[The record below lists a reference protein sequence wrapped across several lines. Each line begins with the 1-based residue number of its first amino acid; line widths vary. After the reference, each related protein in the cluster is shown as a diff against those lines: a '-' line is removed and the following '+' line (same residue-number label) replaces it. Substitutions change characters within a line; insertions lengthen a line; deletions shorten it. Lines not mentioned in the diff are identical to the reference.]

1 MGNITQALRTAQS
14 GLLVNQRA
22 LFSVANNISNVNTEG
37 YSRKIINIQQRVVAG
52 VGQGVEIAK
61 ITRRVDETLLKSIRI
76 ENGELNT
83 ATSQETFY
91 ARVQDLF
98 GAPGDNTS
106 LAHLTQEFVEAM
118 ELLAANPTNTLEQTE
133 LVRRAQDLTDRLQ
146 DMSGTIQELRLQ
158 ADNEIE
164 VVVTEMNT
172 ITQQIDQLKNDILTN
187 SAVNRDVTDLKDLR
201 DLNIDKLSKLVDIS
215 YYFRSDGDV
224 VISTGAG
231 KTLVE
236 TVTPTVSHVSASS
249 ISATLTHAEG
259 DIAGIYVG
267 DVRDANDI
275 TNTVRQG
282 QLKGLISLRDN
293 ILTELQIQLDEM
305 AVELRDTFNQIHN
318 RGVPFPGRQA
328 MAGTRTFIGP
338 AVQAIQLDPTNS
350 ADDVT
355 ILLVD
360 NNGDQ
365 SAVSTLNTIMTD
377 AGFSSRGP
385 HDDWDITDVAA
396 TIQAWFRAN
405 GATAA
410 TASINSTSKF
420 AIALNS
426 TTLNLAFRDETAT
439 ANGSTAADAEIAFDA
454 NGDGVN
460 DETVSGFAN
469 FFGLNDFFVDDLPD
483 NIVESNVVES
493 TLVSPALDQLLTFHD
508 AGTIGGTALGTITVA
523 SGTTLSQLAAQ
534 IIDGVTNITASV
546 VPDGAGVRLR
556 ISHKNGSSLTVT
568 QRASDTLLSSLLG
581 MHSADVRVASALDVR
596 EDIVSA
602 ASNLS
607 TGQPQFN
614 SKLGANGE
622 YFTSTADDEVIRSLV
637 STFNT
642 NNAFDKAGGLATLNV
657 TFAQYATS
665 ILANNS
671 SLADANARNAER
683 QTLLTES
690 LQFKSD
696 ALRGVNL
703 DEELAALIV
712 FAQAFAA
719 SARVISVV
727 QQLIED
733 LERAVGA

>member
-1 MGNITQALRTAQS
+1 MGNLTQALRTAQS

-22 LFSVANNISNVNTEG
+22 LFSVANNISNVNTDG
-37 YSRKIINIQQRVVAG
+37 YSKKILNIQQRVVNG
-52 VGQGVEIAK
+52 VGQGVEIAN
-61 ITRRVDETLLKSIRI
+61 IRRRVDENLLKSIRI
-76 ENGELNT
+76 ENGELNA
-83 ATSQETFY
+83 ATSQKNFY

-106 LAHLTQEFVEAM
+106 LAHLMQEFIQSM
-118 ELLAANPTNTLEQTE
+118 ELLAAKPTNTLEQTE
-133 LVRRAQDLTDRLQ
+133 LVRRAQDLTDRLK
-146 DMSGTIQELRLQ
+146 DTSSTVQELRLQ

-164 VVVTEMNT
+164 EVVKEMNT
-172 ITQQIDQLKNDILTN
+172 TIQQIDQLNDDILTN
-187 SAVNRDVTDLKDLR
+187 TAVNRDVTDLKDLR

-215 YYFRSDGDV
+215 YYFRGDGDV
-224 VISTGAG
+224 VISTGSG

-236 TVTPTVSHVSASS
+236 TVPPTVSHVSASS
-249 ISATLTHAEG
+249 ISATATHAEG

-267 DVRDANDI
+267 PVTSANDI
-275 TNTVRQG
+275 TNNVRQG
-282 QLKGLISLRDN
+282 QLKGLISIRDN
-293 ILTELQIQLDEM
+293 ILTELQSQLDEM
-305 AVELRDTFNQIHN
+305 AAELRDNFNQIHN

-328 MAGTRTFIGP
+328 MTGTRTFIGP
-338 AVQAIQLDPTNS
+338 TVQAMQLDPTNS
-350 ADDVT
+350 TDDVT

-377 AGFSSRGP
+377 AGFSSRGSTG
-385 HDDWDITDVAA
+385 DWDINDVAA
-396 TIQAWFRAN
+396 TLQAWFRAN
-405 GATAA
+405 GASTA
-410 TASINSTSKF
+410 TASINTSSKF

-469 FFGLNDFFVDDLPD
+469 FFGLNDFFVDELPD
-483 NIVESNVVES
+483 NIFESNVVES
-493 TLVSPALDQLLTFHD
+493 TLVTPAATQTLTFHD
-508 AGTIGGTALGTITVA
+508 AGTIGGSALGTISVT
-523 SGTTLSQLAAQ
+523 SGTTLTQLATQ
-534 IIDGVTNITASV
+534 IVDGVTNVSASV
-546 VPDGAGVRLR
+546 VIDGAGVRLR
-556 ISHKNGSSLTVT
+556 ISHNNGSNLTVT
-568 QRASDTLLSSLLG
+568 QAAGNTVLSSLLG
-581 MHSADVRVASALDVR
+581 MHPADVRVASALDVR
-596 EDIVSA
+596 KDIISS

-614 SKLGANGE
+614 SKLGASGK

-637 STFNT
+637 STFNK
-642 NNAFDKAGGLATLNV
+642 NNAFDKAGGLASLNV

-671 SLADANARNAER
+671 TLADANNRSAER

-703 DEELAALIV
+703 DEEMADLIV
-712 FAQAFAA
+712 FEQAFAA
-719 SARVISVV
+719 SARVIAVV
-727 QQLIED
+727 QKMIED

>member
-52 VGQGVEIAK
+52 VGQGVEIAN

-133 LVRRAQDLTDRLQ
+133 LVRRAQDLTDRLK
-146 DMSGTIQELRLQ
+146 DTSSTVQELRLQ

-164 VVVTEMNT
+164 EVVKEMNT
-172 ITQQIDQLKNDILTN
+172 TIQQIDQLNDDILTN
-187 SAVNRDVTDLKDLR
+187 TAVNRDVTDLKDLR

-215 YYFRSDGDV
+215 YYFRGDGDV
-224 VISTGAG
+224 VISTGSG

-236 TVTPTVSHVSASS
+236 TVPPTVSHVSASS
-249 ISATLTHAEG
+249 ISATATHAEG

-267 DVRDANDI
+267 PVTSANDI
-275 TNTVRQG
+275 TNNVRQG
-282 QLKGLISLRDN
+282 QLKGLISIRDN
-293 ILTELQIQLDEM
+293 ILTELQSQLDEM
-305 AVELRDTFNQIHN
+305 AAELRDNFNQIHN

-328 MAGTRTFIGP
+328 MTGTRTFIGP
-338 AVQAIQLDPTNS
+338 TVQAMQLDPTNS
-350 ADDVT
+350 TDDVT

-377 AGFSSRGP
+377 AGFSSRGSTG
-385 HDDWDITDVAA
+385 DWDINDVAA
-396 TIQAWFRAN
+396 TLQAWFRAN
-405 GATAA
+405 GASTA
-410 TASINSTSKF
+410 TASINTSSKF

-439 ANGSTAADAEIAFDA
+439 ANGSAAADAEIAFDA

-469 FFGLNDFFVDDLPD
+469 FFGLNDFFVDELPD
-483 NIVESNVVES
+483 NIFESNVVES
-493 TLVSPALDQLLTFHD
+493 TLVTPAATQTLTFHD
-508 AGTIGGTALGTITVA
+508 AGTIGGSALGTISVT
-523 SGTTLSQLAAQ
+523 SGTTLTQLATQ
-534 IIDGVTNITASV
+534 IVDGVTNVSASV
-546 VPDGAGVRLR
+546 VIDGAGVRLR
-556 ISHKNGSSLTVT
+556 ISHNNGSNLTVT
-568 QRASDTLLSSLLG
+568 QAAGNTLLSSLLG
-581 MHSADVRVASALDVR
+581 MHPADVRVASALDVR
-596 EDIVSA
+596 KDIISA

-614 SKLGANGE
+614 SKIGASGE

-637 STFNT
+637 STFNKS
-642 NNAFDKAGGLATLNV
+642 NAFDKAGGLASLNV

-671 SLADANARNAER
+671 TLADANARSAER
-683 QTLLTES
+683 QALLTDS

-703 DEELAALIV
+703 DEEMADLIV
-712 FAQAFAA
+712 FEQAFAV
-719 SARVISVV
+719 SARVIAVV
-727 QQLIED
+727 QKMIEE